1 MGQENNAEWIND
13 NNKNNSN
20 IRKEL
25 DSGEKQ

>member
-1 MGQENNAEWIND
+1 MGQENNVEWIND